1 MASFDDVLGGQEDD
15 ETFLY
20 NPVNVYNMIRHVA
33 VGWAVV
39 EESLTHEKKM
49 KKGQLPKRVRRVL
62 ARKKR
67 SHIPGAED
75 LDGIAVGIVRLH
87 DYYKFNTTR
96 YVRMI
101 FFKSSYI
108 VRPMP
113 NCSKKSRT
121 HGLTSRA
128 FYYF

>member
-33 VGWAVV
+33 VGWAIVD
-39 EESLTHEKKM
+39 EGLNHEKKM

-67 SHIPGAED
+67 SHIPGADD

-96 YVRMI
+96 YVITDDI
-101 FFKSSYI
+101 FKIPRYI
-108 VRPMP
+108 V
-113 NCSKKSRT
+113 
-121 HGLTSRA
+121 
-128 FYYF
+128 Y